1 MTSPIESVSGS
12 SDELIP
18 SEVVFRKVA
27 KVKVEKPVPTTALKI
42 TSKKKGKP
50 KLEIYQKLYIGWL
63 NHYLI
68 PHDITITN
76 IEKDL
81 TDGVTLLV
89 LLEILLGSKVGN
101 YQKKPKSDIQ
111 KFDNIGMFINIL
123 NKNNVKVKGINTPDI
138 ASGNIRV
145 VSDLLWALIV
155 EFQMKCSPLT
165 KLATMKLGLLEW
177 IQQYLSEYNDISIN
191 NLTTSFQDGYALCA
205 LLHRIDPKLVP
216 KFNTINRANKK
227 ANLEFALEVGYKN
240 YHIPKLIDAE
250 EMSQFMDERC
260 LTAYLI
266 ECAKIALK

>member
-1 MTSPIESVSGS
+1 MILPSEPESGS
-12 SDELIP
+12 SDELKP

-27 KVKVEKPVPTTALKI
+27 KANVEKPATAALKI
-42 TSKKKGKP
+42 TSKRKGKP
-50 KLEIYQKLYIGWL
+50 KLEIYQKLYIAWL
-63 NHYLI
+63 NHYLK
-68 PHDITITN
+68 PQDITITN

-81 TDGVTLLV
+81 TDGVSLLI

-111 KFDNIGMFINIL
+111 KFDNIGIFINAL
-123 NKNNVKVKGINTPDI
+123 NKNNVKVKGINSADI
-138 ASGNIRV
+138 ANGNIRV
-145 VSDLLWALIV
+145 VSDTIWALIV

-165 KLATMKLGLLEW
+165 KLATMKLDLLGW

-205 LLHRIDPKLVP
+205 LFHRIDPKLIP
-216 KFNTINRANKK
+216 KFTTINRANKK
-227 ANLEFALEVGYKN
+227 ANLEFALELGYKN
-240 YHIPKLIDAE
+240 YRIPKLLDAE

-260 LTAYLI
+260 LIAYLI